1 MRRDEKWP
9 IKHSA
14 LHKQKGQWQRLP
26 SRSSTRLPGK
36 SLLAS
41 LGDFCYIGSGLK
53 IQLRKTSLMRED
65 LHTRLKEM
73 SQRVVYLRDS
83 L

>member
-1 MRRDEKWP
+1 MLAPDG
-9 IKHSA
+9 
-14 LHKQKGQWQRLP
+14 L
-26 SRSSTRLPGK
+26 GK

-41 LGDFCYIGSGLK
+41 LGDFCYIRSGSK
-53 IQLRKTSLMRED
+53 FIIIKETRLMRED